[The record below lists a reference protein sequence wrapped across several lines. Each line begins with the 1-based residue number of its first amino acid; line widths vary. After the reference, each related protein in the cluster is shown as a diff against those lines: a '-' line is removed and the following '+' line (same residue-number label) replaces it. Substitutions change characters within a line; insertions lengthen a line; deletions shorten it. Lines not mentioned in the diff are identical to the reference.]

1 MPLVLP
7 KCDAPIPERKA
18 HILVKGSAESIIPAC
33 NIQTVPGDMTERG
46 CAFAGCR
53 GVVGGPI
60 KDAIQL
66 VHGPIGCAYYTWGTR
81 RNLSD
86 TALHRKY
93 CFSTDLVENDVVFG
107 GAEKL
112 YSSIIE
118 SYKLFPEARAVLVY
132 ATCVVGLI
140 GDDLEAVCKKA
151 EKEIGIRVIPFW
163 CEGFRGV
170 SQSLGHHIANKALF
184 DYVVGTKELQDPT
197 PYDMNIIGEFNIDG
211 DAWAIKPLFDEL
223 GVRVLSIFTG
233 NASFD
238 DLPPMHAAKLNI
250 VQCQRS
256 STYIAKMIQ
265 DKYGTPFINVSL
277 FGIKQTSKAL
287 RDVGKFFNLSDKA
300 EEIIK
305 EETAKIK
312 PKIDYY
318 RRRLEGKRVMVYQGA
333 PRAWHWVRLFEEL
346 GMEVVVAAT
355 TFGHKDDYEK
365 LVAKVKEG
373 TLIIDNPNAPELVE
387 IIAEYKPDLFVSG
400 LKEKYFSYKQGV
412 PFVNG
417 HSYEEGPYAAFSGFV
432 NFARDIDIAVNHPI
446 WKMIRQKPS
455 LYKEI

>member
-7 KCDAPIPERKA
+7 KCDIPIPERKE
-18 HILVKGSAESIIPAC
+18 HILIKDTQEALLPAC
-33 NIQTVPGDMTERG
+33 NVQTVPGDMTERG

-86 TALHRKY
+86 TPLHRKY
-93 CFSTDLVENDVVFG
+93 CFSTDLTEDNVIFG

-112 YSSIIE
+112 YNAIIE
-118 SYKLFPEARAVLVY
+118 SHKLFPEAKAVLVY

-151 EKEIGIRVIPFW
+151 ESQIGIRVIPFW

-184 DYVVGTKELQDPT
+184 DYVVGTKELEDPS

-211 DAWAIKPLFDEL
+211 DAWAIKPLFDAM

-277 FGIKQTSKAL
+277 FGIEQTAKAL
-287 RDVGKFFNLSDKA
+287 RDVGKFFGLEDKA
-300 EEIIK
+300 ESVIQQ
-305 EETAKIK
+305 ETAKIK
-312 PKIDYY
+312 PRIDYY
-318 RRRLEGKRVMVYQGA
+318 RSRLTGKRVMIYQGA
-333 PRAWHWVRLFEEL
+333 PRAWHWVRLFSEL
-346 GMEVVVAAT
+346 GMEVVAAAT

-365 LVAKVKEG
+365 LLAKVSEG
-373 TLIIDNPNAPELVE
+373 TIIIDNPNAPELVE
-387 IIAEYKPDLFVSG
+387 ILEEYKPDLFVSG
-400 LKEKYFSYKQGV
+400 LKEKYLSYKLGV

-455 LYKEI
+455 LS